1 VLIWCERKALLLV
14 ASRTERLKANILH
27 RHMQKSVGMLQKNN
41 AFFFKLQWKEKIK
54 DKYSFKIVSRCIRT
68 LPILK
73 WINLNPRS
81 AIISMNKHHDY
92 IELAFPA
99 SPDTP
104 DTLIVKGPDACFFL
118 STHMYVSLF
127 RPRKI

>member
-1 VLIWCERKALLLV
+1 
-14 ASRTERLKANILH
+14 
-27 RHMQKSVGMLQKNN
+27 
-41 AFFFKLQWKEKIK
+41 
-54 DKYSFKIVSRCIRT
+54 
-68 LPILK
+68 
-73 WINLNPRS
+73 
-81 AIISMNKHHDY
+81 MNKHHDY